1 MQHAAACPPTY
12 LPLPPFVCLA
22 VYSIW
27 LHVSAPERERG
38 GVKSVEYLV
47 SGARA
52 PGWECRK
59 LAVISALAGN
69 TPPALCQPID
79 CALPSHASWP
89 HATCHLRRRTSSAG
103 SSHAIS
109 SPHFTLE
116 PSLQV
121 DLTRQVPPAPPS
133 AALCPPRR
141 NNFQLPRAINFID
154 SLTLPAF
161 CCCCCWWWFL
171 VPSWT
176 HQINI
181 SFRIMLRS
189 HPATVFAQC
198 RHRLLLLPPTAP
210 FAGACG

>member
-1 MQHAAACPPTY
+1 MQHAAACPPS
-12 LPLPPFVCLA
+12 PLSA
-22 VYSIW
+22 W
-27 LHVSAPERERG
+27 LSTRSGYTSVHQRERG

-121 DLTRQVPPAPPS
+121 DLTRQGILPYPLPS

-161 CCCCCWWWFL
+161 CCCCCCWWWFL

-198 RHRLLLLPPTAP
+198 RRRLLLPPTAP
-210 FAGACG
+210 LAGACG